1 LAHILPDI
9 SIFARAIF
17 GNRGGKIH
25 ESRTKT
31 MRITGLIQ
39 SSEILHQRLFSLAC
53 QVSHQPVGLY
63 SAHPQVE
70 KIHQDLTEIIRRV
83 ERLCQKHQATPA
95 DLPNPSYRA
104 VQWFQFLG
112 QKKWLLAHLHALREF
127 HSLSA
132 ELIRSRNLITPKL
145 EIQITHSSYLY
156 RVSQERR
163 RIIFEVNEGFIS
175 APQEIK
181 QFVVQAALNK
191 KNRQFA
197 KKIRAYTKSPEYIQ
211 VTNALNSTSQ
221 ANHRSYKGK
230 HYDLKSHFNDL
241 NQEYF
246 QGKLEQPRLM
256 WSARSSKRRLG
267 TYDPHSNTITINR
280 RFDSADTPFLLVRYI
295 LYHEMLHQHLGI
307 KEVNGRRYA
316 HTSAFKKAE
325 RKFKD
330 QKAAEELVKSVNQ

>member
-1 LAHILPDI
+1 
-9 SIFARAIF
+9 
-17 GNRGGKIH
+17 
-25 ESRTKT
+25 
-31 MRITGLIQ
+31 MRINGLIQ
-39 SSEILHQRLFSLAC
+39 SSEIIHQRLFTLAS
-53 QVSHQPVGLY
+53 QANQPGDLS
-63 SAHPQVE
+63 SAHPEIE
-70 KIHQDLTEIIRRV
+70 KIHQDLTQIIHRV
-83 ERLCQKHQATPA
+83 ERLCLKHHATPA

-104 VQWFQFLG
+104 VQWFKFLG

-132 ELIRSRNLITPKL
+132 ELIRSRNLIAPKL
-145 EIQITHSSYLY
+145 EIRITHSSYLF
-156 RVSQERR
+156 RVNQERR
-163 RIIFEVNEGFIS
+163 KIIFEVNEGFIS
-175 APQEIK
+175 APQEMK

-191 KNRQFA
+191 KNRQYS
-197 KKIRAYTKSPEYIQ
+197 KKIRAYTKSPEYNLISS
-211 VTNALNSTSQ
+211 ALNSTSQ
-221 ANHRSYKGK
+221 ANNRTYLGK
-230 HYDLKSHFNDL
+230 HYDLKGLFNDL

-280 RFDSADTPFLLVRYI
+280 RFDRADTPVLLIKYI

-330 QKAAEELVKSVNQ
+330 QKAAEELVKSLNQ